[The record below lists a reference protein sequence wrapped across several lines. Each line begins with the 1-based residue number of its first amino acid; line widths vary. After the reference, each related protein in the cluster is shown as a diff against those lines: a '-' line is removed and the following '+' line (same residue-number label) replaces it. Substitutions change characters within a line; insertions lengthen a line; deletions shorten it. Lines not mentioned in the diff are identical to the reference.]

1 MPAELVTQTEF
12 ARRVGVSRQRVGQL
26 LAEGRL
32 PLDQRTHRIPWS
44 EGWAAWSADRGTD
57 PPAMPA
63 AMTEAEALEITHRP
77 PPVLSDPDAEPDSAA
92 NIAAQHAKA
101 RAADKMWQAKT
112 RELKY
117 QTLRG
122 TLVARADVDA
132 DSENVAALIRS
143 TLLALPSKL
152 APQLSGRILATAAVE
167 QLLVAEIETAL
178 VHLYEARYH
187 PRS

>member
-1 MPAELVTQTEF
+1 
-12 ARRVGVSRQRVGQL
+12 
-26 LAEGRL
+26 
-32 PLDQRTHRIPWS
+32 
-44 EGWAAWSADRGTD
+44 
-57 PPAMPA
+57 
-63 AMTEAEALEITHRP
+63 
-77 PPVLSDPDAEPDSAA
+77 
-92 NIAAQHAKA
+92 
-101 RAADKMWQAKT
+101 MWQAKT

-178 VHLYEARYH
+178 VHLYESRYR